1 MDKRLDNKLTM
12 VKAVT
17 GLLSQNEALLQ
28 GNAPLSAAASE
39 LLEIVG
45 EIDATRQA
53 TLVNS
58 SGLIT
63 EKENL
68 QVSLIEATYEV
79 SSMLY
84 AYAERSGNKILRASV
99 DFPISD
105 LKKLRD
111 GELNVNCKKILE
123 LANSNAG
130 ALIDYGITEEK
141 RVALANRIAQYE
153 QQLPTHRITVSER
166 KTANDK
172 MKKLIK
178 QASDMVADQ
187 LDRLM
192 VRYKT
197 EHPDFYS
204 SYLNARKIVDY
215 GIRHEKGEMV
225 DETAPPI
232 NPVN

>member
-28 GNAPLSAAASE
+28 GNAPLSTAASE

-58 SGLIT
+58 SGLVT
-63 EKENL
+63 EKEYL
-68 QVSLIEATYEV
+68 QVGLIEATYEV

-84 AYAERSGNKILRASV
+84 AYAERSGNAILRASV

-123 LANSNAG
+123 LANANAE
-130 ALIDYGITEEK
+130 ALVDYGITDEK
-141 RVALANRIAQYE
+141 RATLANRIEQYE

-166 KTANDK
+166 KAANDK

-178 QASDMVADQ
+178 QASDMIADQ

-192 VRYKT
+192 IRYKT
-197 EHPDFYS
+197 ESPDFYS
-204 SYLNARKIVDY
+204 SYLNARKVVDY
-215 GIRHEKGEMV
+215 GIRHEKGETTG
-225 DETAPPI
+225 ETTSPI